1 MYELQYLKAAERYF
15 KKIKEKGLKT
25 AFREALSR
33 IAEDPFSGE
42 LKTGDL
48 AGIYCL
54 DAYYNKTNYEIAYRI
69 YEENGQI
76 VVVIMAGTRENF
88 YAELKNYI
96 RP

>member
-1 MYELQYLKAAERYF
+1 MYSWAIVGVISTVVGKN
-15 KKIKEKGLKT
+15 
-25 AFREALSR
+25 
-33 IAEDPFSGE
+33 PW
-42 LKTGDL
+42 
-48 AGIYCL
+48 

-69 YEENGQI
+69 YEENGQV